1 MKKIIKYIMTDILRS
16 RIMIIYTLVLLATSL
31 SLFSL
36 EDNANKG
43 LLSLLNIVL
52 IIVPLF
58 SLLFS
63 TIYIYNSAEF
73 IELLVSQPL
82 KRINIWL
89 SFSIGLVISLSLAF
103 IVGIGI
109 PVLVFQLNAIGFLL
123 LLVGVLLSI
132 IFVTIALWAAVK
144 IRDKAKGI
152 GMAILLW
159 MYFSLLFDGFVLF
172 LLFQFSDY
180 PLEKPMIL
188 VSALN
193 PIDLGRILILLQLD
207 VSAMMGY
214 TGAIFKDFFGTIAGL
229 SIALITMLVWM
240 LVPLYFSTRKFNRK
254 DL

>member
-1 MKKIIKYIMTDILRS
+1 MKKIVKYIMTDILRS
-16 RIMIIYTLVLLATSL
+16 KILIIYCIVLLATSL
-31 SLFSL
+31 SLFGL

-43 LLSLLNIVL
+43 LLSLLNIIL

-82 KRINIWL
+82 QRKSIWL
-89 SFSIGLVISLSLAF
+89 SFLVGLVLSLSLAF
-103 IVGIGI
+103 VVGIGI
-109 PVLVFQLNAIGFLL
+109 PILLFQLNTIGFLL
-123 LLVGVLLSI
+123 ILVGILLSI
-132 IFVTIALWAAVK
+132 IFIAIALWAAVQ

-172 LLFQFSDY
+172 LLFQFAEY
-180 PLEKPMIL
+180 PLEKPMLL
-188 VSALN
+188 VSAFN
-193 PIDLGRILILLQLD
+193 PIDLGRILILLKLD
-207 VSAMMGY
+207 ISAMMGY
-214 TGAIFKDFFGTIAGL
+214 TGAIFKDFFGTTLGLMLAFFIL
-229 SIALITMLVWM
+229 SIWVFI
-240 LVPLYFSTRKFNRK
+240 PLYFSTRKFNRK

>member
-89 SFSIGLVISLSLAF
+89 SFSIGLAISLSLAF
-103 IVGIGI
+103 ILGIGI

-132 IFVTIALWAAVK
+132 IFVAIALWGAVQ

-172 LLFQFSDY
+172 LLFQFADY

-193 PIDLGRILILLQLD
+193 PIDLGRVLILLQLD
-207 VSAMMGY
+207 ISAMMGY
-214 TGAIFKDFFGTIAGL
+214 TGAIFKDFFGTILGL
-229 SIALITMLVWM
+229 SIAFITLLVWV
-240 LVPLYFSTRKFNRK
+240 LIPLYFSTRKFIRK

>member
-1 MKKIIKYIMTDILRS
+1 MF
-16 RIMIIYTLVLLATSL
+16 IYTLFLLATSL
-31 SLFSL
+31 SLFGL

-82 KRINIWL
+82 QRKNIWL
-89 SFSIGLVISLSLAF
+89 SFSIGLALSLSLSF
-103 IVGIGI
+103 ITGIGV
-109 PVLVFQLNAIGFLL
+109 PVLFFQFNAIGFLL
-123 LLVGVLLSI
+123 LIVGILLSI
-132 IFVTIALWAAVK
+132 IFVAIALWAAVQ

-193 PIDLGRILILLQLD
+193 PIDLGRILILLKLD
-207 VSAMMGY
+207 ISAMMGY
-214 TGAIFKDFFGTIAGL
+214 TGAIFKDFFGTIAGVA
-229 SIALITMLVWM
+229 IAFMTLALWIAI
-240 LVPLYFSTRKFNRK
+240 PLYYSTRKFNRK

>member
-1 MKKIIKYIMTDILRS
+1 MTDILRS
-16 RIMIIYTLVLLATSL
+16 KIMIIYTIVLLATSFT
-31 SLFSL
+31 LFSL

-43 LLSLLNIVL
+43 LLSLLNIIL

-82 KRINIWL
+82 QRKSIWQ
-89 SFSIGLVISLSLAF
+89 SFSIGLAISLCLAF
-103 IVGIGI
+103 IIGIGL
-109 PVLVFQLNAIGFLL
+109 PVLIFQFNTIGLIFII
-123 LLVGVLLSI
+123 VGTLLSI
-132 IFVTIALWAAVK
+132 IFVAIALWAAVQ

-172 LLFQFSDY
+172 LLFQFADY

-193 PIDLGRILILLQLD
+193 PIDLGRVLILLQLD
-207 VSAMMGY
+207 ISAMMGY
-214 TGAIFKDFFGTIAGL
+214 TGAIFKDFFGTMQGL
-229 SIALITMLVWM
+229 SIAFITLIVWIII
-240 LVPLYFSTRKFNRK
+240 PLYFSTRKFIRK

>member
-58 SLLFS
+58 SILFS

-82 KRINIWL
+82 KRISIWV
-89 SFSIGLVISLSLAF
+89 SFSIGLAISLSLAF
-103 IVGIGI
+103 IMGIGI

-132 IFVTIALWAAVK
+132 IFVTIALWAAVQ

-172 LLFQFSDY
+172 LLFQFADY